1 MKLLS
6 REGIQVTTKAVSKW
20 ETNSREPAL
29 HIFLTLCQLLDV
41 EDIYEAFFGENPY
54 NVMSGL
60 NEEGKNK
67 IIEFVQKRGWD
78 QLEHPEC
85 LIKSI
90 SIEAGELLEC
100 IQWDNDYKT
109 ENISEE
115 LADVMIYCFQLAY
128 SLNLDVSTIIEKKL
142 IKNAEKYPVKEF

>member
-1 MKLLS
+1 MKEL
-6 REGIQVTTKAVSKW
+6 E
-20 ETNSREPAL
+20 
-29 HIFLTLCQLLDV
+29 
-41 EDIYEAFFGENPY
+41 
-54 NVMSGL
+54 
-60 NEEGKNK
+60 NK
-67 IIEFVQKRGWD
+67 IIEFVQKRGWN

-142 IKNAEKYPVKEF
+142 IKNPEKYPVKEF

>member
-1 MKLLS
+1 MKEL
-6 REGIQVTTKAVSKW
+6 E
-20 ETNSREPAL
+20 
-29 HIFLTLCQLLDV
+29 
-41 EDIYEAFFGENPY
+41 
-54 NVMSGL
+54 
-60 NEEGKNK
+60 NK

-78 QLEHPEC
+78 QLEHPEY

>member
-1 MKLLS
+1 MKEL
-6 REGIQVTTKAVSKW
+6 E
-20 ETNSREPAL
+20 
-29 HIFLTLCQLLDV
+29 
-41 EDIYEAFFGENPY
+41 
-54 NVMSGL
+54 
-60 NEEGKNK
+60 NK
-67 IIEFVQKRGWD
+67 IIEFVQKRGWN

-100 IQWDNDYKT
+100 IQWD
-109 ENISEE
+109 ISEE
-115 LADVMIYCFQLAY
+115 LADIMIYCFQLAY

>member
-1 MKLLS
+1 MKEL
-6 REGIQVTTKAVSKW
+6 E
-20 ETNSREPAL
+20 
-29 HIFLTLCQLLDV
+29 
-41 EDIYEAFFGENPY
+41 
-54 NVMSGL
+54 
-60 NEEGKNK
+60 NK

-85 LIKSI
+85 QIKSI

-100 IQWDNDYKT
+100 IQWDNDNNT

-115 LADVMIYCFQLAY
+115 LPDVMIYCFQLAY

>member
-1 MKLLS
+1 MKEL
-6 REGIQVTTKAVSKW
+6 E
-20 ETNSREPAL
+20 
-29 HIFLTLCQLLDV
+29 
-41 EDIYEAFFGENPY
+41 
-54 NVMSGL
+54 
-60 NEEGKNK
+60 NK

-142 IKNAEKYPVKEF
+142 IKNAEKYYINGGIIDERRFIEKDFNENDEFVRVYSSKEFIGIGKIIRKNNTISVKSDKLFIV